1 MGITKKIKV
10 GYGVGAVGKDMAYAL
25 ISGFL
30 MYYYNTVLGVSA
42 TFIGVLFM
50 AARIFDAFNDPFMGV
65 IVEKTNTRFG
75 KFRPWIV
82 TGTLLNALVIG
93 FTFSVPENMSG
104 NVLLVYIS
112 TAYLLW
118 GITYTIMDIPFWSM
132 IPAITQAGKERET
145 ISVIGRSCAGIGFAL
160 PTALTMLLVPILG
173 GGSERKGFQLFAII
187 VAIAFTITTLFSV
200 FHVKE
205 KEKVNEKSSSIKE
218 MFQALIHNDQALV
231 VVVAIVLFNA
241 SLYLT
246 NQLAIYFFKFDIGN
260 GALYGLFGTVGGA
273 AQILSMMS
281 LPLLRKKF
289 GCKAILRGAILT
301 AVSGYFMLFVLGMF
315 NIANL
320 VLLCIAAI
328 IIFIGFGLA
337 TVLTTIFLA
346 DTVDYGQWK
355 NKTRNESV
363 IFSMQTFVVKLASA
377 VSALI
382 AGIGLDMIKLDV
394 NAVVQ
399 KADTIMGLRIIMIIF
414 PMAGILISLLF
425 FMKFYHLDET
435 KMEQIRGEISD

>member
-1 MGITKKIKV
+1 MGISKKIKV

-42 TFIGVLFM
+42 TFIGILFM
-50 AARIFDAFNDPFMGV
+50 GARIFDAFNDPLMGV

-93 FTFSVPENMSG
+93 FMFSVPEHMEGS
-104 NVLLVYIS
+104 
-112 TAYLLW
+112 ALLW
-118 GITYTIMDIPFWSM
+118 YVSVAYILWGMTYTIMDIPFWSM

-145 ISVIGRSCAGIGFAL
+145 ISVVGRSCAGIGFAL
-160 PTALTMLLVPILG
+160 PTALTMVLVPILG
-173 GGSERKGFQLFAII
+173 GGNEREGFRYFAVI
-187 VAIAFTITTLFSV
+187 VAAVFVLTTLFSV
-200 FHVKE
+200 YHVKE
-205 KEKVNEKSSSIKE
+205 KEKVVEKNPTMKE
-218 MFQALIHNDQALV
+218 MFQALIRNDQALI
-231 VVVAIVLFNA
+231 VVVAIVMFNA

-281 LPLLRKKF
+281 LPLFRKKF
-289 GCKAILRGAILT
+289 GCKTILKGAILT
-301 AVSGYFMLFVLGMF
+301 AVAGYFMLFVLGML
-315 NIANL
+315 NISNL
-320 VLLCIAAI
+320 ILLCVAAI

-377 VSALI
+377 FSALI

-399 KADTIMGLRIIMIIF
+399 KAETIMGLRIIMIIF
-414 PMAGILISLLF
+414 PMAGILVSLIF
-425 FMKFYHLDET
+425 FMKYYRLDEA
-435 KMEQIRGEISD
+435 KMEQIRREI

>member
-1 MGITKKIKV
+1 MGISKKVKV

-42 TFIGVLFM
+42 TFIGILFM
-50 AARIFDAFNDPFMGV
+50 GARIFDAFNDPLMGV

-93 FTFSVPENMSG
+93 FMFSVPEHMEGS
-104 NVLLVYIS
+104 
-112 TAYLLW
+112 ALLW
-118 GITYTIMDIPFWSM
+118 YVSVAYILWGMTYTIMDIPFWSM

-145 ISVIGRSCAGIGFAL
+145 ISVVGRSCAGIGFAL
-160 PTALTMLLVPILG
+160 PTALTMVLVPILG
-173 GGSERKGFQLFAII
+173 GGNEREGFRYFAVI
-187 VAIAFTITTLFSV
+187 VAAVFVLTTLFSV
-200 FHVKE
+200 YHVKE
-205 KEKVNEKSSSIKE
+205 KEKVVEKNPTMKE
-218 MFQALIHNDQALV
+218 MFQALIRNDQALI
-231 VVVAIVLFNA
+231 VVVAIVMFNA

-281 LPLLRKKF
+281 LPLFRKKF
-289 GCKAILRGAILT
+289 GCKTILKGAILT
-301 AVSGYFMLFVLGMF
+301 AVAGYFMLFVLGML
-315 NIANL
+315 NISNL
-320 VLLCIAAI
+320 ILLCVAAI

-377 VSALI
+377 FSALI

-399 KADTIMGLRIIMIIF
+399 KAETIMGLRIIMIIF
-414 PMAGILISLLF
+414 PMAGILVSLIF
-425 FMKFYHLDET
+425 FMKYYRLDEA
-435 KMEQIRGEISD
+435 KMEQIRREI